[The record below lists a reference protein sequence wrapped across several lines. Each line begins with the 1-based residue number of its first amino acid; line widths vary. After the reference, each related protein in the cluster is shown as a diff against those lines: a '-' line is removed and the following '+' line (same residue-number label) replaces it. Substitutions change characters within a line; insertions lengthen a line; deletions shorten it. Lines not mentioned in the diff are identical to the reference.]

1 MPAYLTRQRHQ
12 HSLQRMYRDT
22 KEARCLKLHLTVSLK
37 GILHKH
43 TCKAWMSKITTLA
56 GPPRD
61 RGMLDKI
68 RARVKAVATSPSAS
82 T

>member
-1 MPAYLTRQRHQ
+1 MPEAAP
-12 HSLQRMYRDT
+12 YRVT
-22 KEARCLKLHLTVSLK
+22 KDV
-37 GILHKH
+37 LHKH
-43 TCKAWMSKITTLA
+43 TCRAWMSKITTLA